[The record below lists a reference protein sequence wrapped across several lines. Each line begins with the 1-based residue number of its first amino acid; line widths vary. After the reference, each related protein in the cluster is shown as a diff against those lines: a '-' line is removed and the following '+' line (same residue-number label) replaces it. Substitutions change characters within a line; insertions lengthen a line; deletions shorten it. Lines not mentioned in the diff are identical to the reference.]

1 MRTDREIKKILT
13 SIKPDLYAR
22 YSVKEIGIFGSYLNG
37 DHKESS
43 DIDIL
48 VEYGKPV
55 SLIEFVNLKN
65 YLTDLLEIDVDLV
78 MKKALKPNLGR
89 RILREVVYVY

>member
-1 MRTDREIKKILT
+1 MKTEREIKKILT
-13 SIKPDLYAR
+13 LIKPDLYAR

-37 DHKESS
+37 NQKKSS

-78 MKKALKPNLGR
+78 MKKALKPNLAR
-89 RILREVVYVY
+89 RILREVVYV

>member
-1 MRTDREIKKILT
+1 MKTEQEIKNILT
-13 SIKPDLYAR
+13 LKKPDLYTR
-22 YSVKEIGIFGSYLNG
+22 YSVKEIGIFGSYLTG
-37 DHKESS
+37 KQKESS

-48 VEYGKPV
+48 VEFGKPV

-65 YLTDLLEIDVDLV
+65 HLTDLLEISVDLV

-89 RILREVVYVY
+89 RILSKVVYV

>member
-1 MRTDREIKKILT
+1 M
-13 SIKPDLYAR
+13 
-22 YSVKEIGIFGSYLNG
+22 GG
-37 DHKESS
+37 DQEESS

-48 VEYGKPV
+48 VEYEKPV

-65 YLTDLLEIDVDLV
+65 YLIDLLEMDVDLV

-89 RILREVVYVY
+89 QILREVVYV

>member
-1 MRTDREIKKILT
+1 MKTEQEIKKILT
-13 SIKPDLYAR
+13 LIKPDLYAR

-37 DHKESS
+37 NQKKSS

-48 VEYGKPV
+48 VEYGNPV

-65 YLTDLLEIDVDLV
+65 YLTDLLEIHVDLV
-78 MKKALKPNLGR
+78 MKKALNPNFRTPDL
-89 RILREVVYVY
+89 

>member
-1 MRTDREIKKILT
+1 MKTEQEIKKILT
-13 SIKPDLYAR
+13 SIKPDLYTR
-22 YSVKEIGIFGSYLNG
+22 YSVKQIGIFGSYLSGNQ
-37 DHKESS
+37 KESS
-43 DIDIL
+43 DIDTL
-48 VEYGKPV
+48 AEYGKPV

-89 RILREVVYVY
+89 RILREVVYV

>member
-1 MRTDREIKKILT
+1 VKTEQEIKRILT
-13 SIKPDLYAR
+13 LIKPELSAR
-22 YSVKEIGIFGSYLNG
+22 YSVKEIGIFGSYLSG
-37 DHKESS
+37 DQKKSS

-48 VEYGKPV
+48 VEYEKTV
-55 SLIEFVNLKN
+55 SLIEFINLKN

-89 RILREVVYVY
+89 RILREVVYV

>member
-1 MRTDREIKKILT
+1 MKTDREIKKILAFK
-13 SIKPDLYAR
+13 KPELCAR

-37 DHKESS
+37 DQKENS
-43 DIDIL
+43 DVDIL
-48 VEYGKPV
+48 VEYEKPV

-78 MKKALKPNLGR
+78 MKKALKPHLAR
-89 RILREVVYVY
+89 RILREVVYV

>member
-1 MRTDREIKKILT
+1 MKTEQEIKKILT
-13 SIKPDLYAR
+13 SIKSDLYAR
-22 YSVKEIGIFGSYLNG
+22 YSVKEIGIFGSYLSGNQ
-37 DHKESS
+37 KKSS

-89 RILREVVYVY
+89 RILREVVYV

>member
-1 MRTDREIKKILT
+1 MKTEREIKKILT
-13 SIKPDLYAR
+13 LKKQELCAR
-22 YSVKEIGIFGSYLNG
+22 YSVKEMGIFGSYLSG
-37 DHKESS
+37 DQKESS

-48 VEYGKPV
+48 VEYEKPV

-65 YLTDLLEIDVDLV
+65 YLTDLLEMDVDLV

-89 RILREVVYVY
+89 RILREVVYV

>member
-1 MRTDREIKKILT
+1 MRTDREIKKILQLKK
-13 SIKPDLYAR
+13 SELCAR
-22 YSVKEIGIFGSYLNG
+22 YSVREIGIFGSYLSG
-37 DHKESS
+37 DQKESS

-48 VEYGKPV
+48 VDYEKPIG
-55 SLIEFVNLKN
+55 LIEFVNLKN

-89 RILREVVYVY
+89 RILREVVYV

>member
-1 MRTDREIKKILT
+1 MKTEQEIKKILT

-22 YSVKEIGIFGSYLNG
+22 YSVKEIGIFGSYLSGNQ
-37 DHKESS
+37 KKSS

-89 RILREVVYVY
+89 RILREVVYV

>member
-13 SIKPDLYAR
+13 LKKPELSAR
-22 YSVKEIGIFGSYLNG
+22 YSVKEIGIFGSYVRG
-37 DHKESS
+37 DQEESS

-48 VEYGKPV
+48 VEYEKPV

-65 YLTDLLEIDVDLV
+65 YLIDLLEMDVDLV
-78 MKKALKPNLGR
+78 MKKALKPNLGSQ
-89 RILREVVYVY
+89 ILREVVYV